1 MRDLLMPL
9 RLVVVFAVMA
19 IAVAG
24 CGDGDSSGGEA
35 TTAASAGQGAA
46 STETTCGEGSGEK
59 ATGTPIKV
67 GALVTRVPGLDLTP
81 VTDATK
87 AYFECVNDNGGI
99 KGHPIRYVVEPD
111 LLDPQ
116 RVSSLA
122 TKLAEVDKVDAFVGS
137 ISALDCT
144 VNGKYYE
151 QQGFR
156 TIVQGV
162 PNECFKSPNIAGVNM
177 GPLYSS
183 LGATRYLIDKAGAK
197 GTIVVLSPKQP
208 GAEAVN
214 DAVLAYAKQKGF
226 KTVSRLEVLPIAD
239 PAALAQALVSQ
250 AGDGGGVVLDMSPPN
265 AVPILKAAEQQGI
278 MDRVKWGAIT
288 TMADASVPKALGEQ
302 WDGKL
307 FVASDFAMLDSDG
320 ADMQLYR
327 AVNERYLPDS
337 PLSAFGQMGF
347 LAAKIFTDAVSKL
360 PEDELNRKGINQAVL
375 DAKDFESDLLCKPW
389 YFQDMKLHV
398 PNNAARTL
406 TVKDGGFAEA
416 EGCADIPDSYPDLK
430 YVRQFETENGVGSG

>member
-1 MRDLLMPL
+1 LAPL
-9 RLVVVFAVMA
+9 RLVAMVAAMA

-24 CGDGDSSGGEA
+24 CGSDDSAGGGPS
-35 TTAASAGQGAA
+35 TTAASADQGATPA
-46 STETTCGEGSGEK
+46 KTTCGEGSGEK
-59 ATGTPIKV
+59 ATCTPIKV
-67 GALVTRVPGLDLTP
+67 GALATKVPGLDFTP
-81 VTDATK
+81 VTDAAK
-87 AYFECVNDNGGI
+87 AYFDCVNDNGGI
-99 KGHPIRYVVEPD
+99 KGHPIQYLVEKDVV
-111 LLDPQ
+111 DPQ

-122 TKLAEVDKVDAFVGS
+122 TKLAEVDKVDAFVAS

-151 QQGFR
+151 QHGFD
-156 TIVQGV
+156 TIVVGV
-162 PNECFKSPNIAGVNM
+162 PNECFNSPNIAAVNM

-214 DAVLAYAKQKGF
+214 DAVLAYAKQRGL

-239 PAALAQALVSQ
+239 PAAVAQALVAQ
-250 AGDGGGVVLDMSPPN
+250 AGDGGGVVLDVAPPA

-278 MDRVKWGAIT
+278 MDKVKWGAIT
-288 TMADASVPKALGEQ
+288 TLADASVPKALGTK

-307 FVASDFAMLDSDG
+307 FVSSDFATLQSDG

-327 AVNERYLPDS
+327 AVNEKYLPDS
-337 PLSAFGQMGF
+337 PISSFGQMGF
-347 LAAKIFTDAVSKL
+347 LSAKVFTDAVSKL

-375 DAKDFESDLLCKPW
+375 DIKDFTSDLLCKPW

-416 EGCADIPDSYPDLK
+416 EGCADIPASYPDVK
-430 YVRQFETENGVGSG
+430 